1 MKPHS
6 HIIYLINFETK
17 ISMIAKNSIKTTPKY
32 FRSIDGLRLL
42 ASINIVLL
50 HLEVM
55 GGLNDLHGSP
65 AWLFRLIKGPAF
77 HASIFFLL
85 GGFIFTIKFASHSQN
100 FKPLPF
106 LRKRFSEL
114 FPLHA
119 ITTLMMVIIF
129 AIRSSA
135 NGNLDPIKLIYSA
148 LLHLSLLY
156 SFFPFFSY
164 TLNTP
169 SWALSAFFLCYLL
182 FTPALKFV
190 ASIKSKRLLLLLSF
204 LSFLPSLLWG
214 LFYGALGTPKELYHF
229 FHIFAPIRFFEFL
242 TGMLLARFYQLSERP
257 RSIYTALF
265 SDLLSI
271 ISLGAIYLLL
281 SLHNAS
287 SPLNSFLAYH
297 VYVLPFYFIL
307 LYVVANEQGLISA
320 ILGLS
325 FIRNIGKSS
334 FYPYLLHIPLISLIT
349 YFCETFLGYK
359 RFLHSPLNITL
370 FMLLLYVSSAVYVSK
385 FRKKRKPL
393 ALPQLQETKEKE
405 LVSS

>member
-1 MKPHS
+1 MMA
-6 HIIYLINFETK
+6 E
-17 ISMIAKNSIKTTPKY
+17 NSIKTTPKY

-50 HLEVM
+50 HLEGI
-55 GGLNDLHGSP
+55 GGLNDLNGAP

-129 AIRSSA
+129 AIRCSA
-135 NGNLDPIKLIYSA
+135 NGNLNPIKLIYSA

-182 FTPALKFV
+182 FGPVLKII
-190 ASIKSKRLLLLLSF
+190 ASIKSKRLLLLFSF
-204 LSFLPSLLWG
+204 LSCLPPLLWG
-214 LFYGALGTPKELYHF
+214 LFYGALGTPGELYHF
-229 FHIFAPIRFFEFL
+229 FHIFAPVRFFEFL
-242 TGMLLARFYQLSERP
+242 TGMLLARLYQLSNKP
-257 RSIYTALF
+257 RSIYTALIY
-265 SDLLSI
+265 DLSSI
-271 ISLGAIYLLL
+271 VSLGSIYYLL
-281 SLHNAS
+281 SLHTTGFS
-287 SPLNSFLAYH
+287 LNSYLAYH

-349 YFCETFLGYK
+349 YICENFFGYK

-370 FMLLLYVSSAVYVSK
+370 FMLPLYVLSAIYVSK

-393 ALPQLQETKEKE
+393 VLPQVQVQEIKERE
-405 LVSS
+405 LASS

>member
-1 MKPHS
+1 MTAE
-6 HIIYLINFETK
+6 NT
-17 ISMIAKNSIKTTPKY
+17 IKTTPKY

-50 HLEVM
+50 HLEGL
-55 GGLNDLHGSP
+55 GGLNDLNGAP

-106 LRKRFSEL
+106 LHKRFREL

-119 ITTLMMVIIF
+119 ISTLMMAVIF
-129 AIRSSA
+129 AIRSSS
-135 NGNLDPIKLIYSA
+135 NGNLDLIKLIYSA

-156 SFFPFFSY
+156 SFFPFFCY

-182 FTPALKFV
+182 FGPVLKFV
-190 ASIKSKRLLLLLSF
+190 ASIKSKRLLLLFSF
-204 LSFLPSLLWG
+204 LSCLPPLLWG
-214 LFYGALGTPKELYHF
+214 LFYGALGTPKDLYHF
-229 FHIFAPIRFFEFL
+229 FHIFAPVRFFEFL
-242 TGMLLARFYQLSERP
+242 TGMFLARFYQLSDRP
-257 RSIYTALF
+257 RSIYTALL

-271 ISLGAIYLLL
+271 VSLVSIYRLL
-281 SLHNAS
+281 SLHTAES
-287 SPLNSFLAYH
+287 TLNSYLAYH

-307 LYVVANEQGLISA
+307 LYVVANEQGFISA

-349 YFCETFLGYK
+349 YICENFFGYK
-359 RFLHSPLNITL
+359 RFLHSPINIIL
-370 FMLLLYVSSAVYVSK
+370 FMVPLYVLSAVYVSK

-393 ALPQLQETKEKE
+393 ILAASPEIKENMQVIKESE

>member
-1 MKPHS
+1 
-6 HIIYLINFETK
+6 
-17 ISMIAKNSIKTTPKY
+17 MITESSIKTTPKY

-55 GGLNDLHGSP
+55 GGLNDLNGAP
-65 AWLFRLIKGPAF
+65 AWLFKLIKGPAF

-85 GGFIFTIKFASHSQN
+85 GGFIFTIKFAPHSQD

-129 AIRSSA
+129 TIHSSV
-135 NGNLDPIKLIYSA
+135 NENLDLTKLIYSA

-190 ASIKSKRLLLLLSF
+190 ASIKSKKLLLLFSF
-204 LSFLPSLLWG
+204 LCCLPPLLWG
-214 LFYGALGTPKELYHF
+214 LLYGALGTPENLYHF
-229 FHIFAPIRFFEFL
+229 FHIFAPVRFFEFL
-242 TGMLLARFYQLSERP
+242 TGMLLARFYQLSYKP
-257 RSIYTALF
+257 RSIYTFLL

-271 ISLGAIYLLL
+271 ISLVSIYQLL
-281 SLHNAS
+281 SLHTTETS
-287 SPLNSFLAYH
+287 LNSYLAYH

-307 LYVVANEQGLISA
+307 LYVVANEQGIISA

-334 FYPYLLHIPLISLIT
+334 FYPYLLHLPLISLIT
-349 YFCETFLGYK
+349 YICETFLGYK
-359 RFLHSPLNITL
+359 RFLHSPLNVTI
-370 FMLLLYVSSAVYVSK
+370 FMVLLYLLSAVYVNK

-393 ALPQLQETKEKE
+393 VLPQLKESKEIKPEIKERE
-405 LVSS
+405 LVNS

>member
-1 MKPHS
+1 M
-6 HIIYLINFETK
+6 NAE
-17 ISMIAKNSIKTTPKY
+17 NSIKTTPKY

-50 HLEVM
+50 HLEGI
-55 GGLNDLHGSP
+55 GGLNDLNGAP

-100 FKPLPF
+100 FKAIPF

-129 AIRSSA
+129 AIRCNA
-135 NGNLDPIKLIYSA
+135 KGNLDLTKLIYSA

-156 SFFPFFSY
+156 SFFPFSSY

-182 FTPALKFV
+182 FGPILKLV
-190 ASIKSKRLLLLLSF
+190 ASIKSKRVLLLFSF
-204 LSFLPSLLWG
+204 LSCLPPLLWG
-214 LFYGALGTPKELYHF
+214 LFFGALGTPSDLYHF
-229 FHIFAPIRFFEFL
+229 FHVFAPIRFFEFL
-242 TGMLLARFYQLSERP
+242 TGMLLARFYQLSNRP
-257 RSIYTALF
+257 RSIYTALLC
-265 SDLLSI
+265 DLLTIVSLVSI
-271 ISLGAIYLLL
+271 YYLLGL
-281 SLHNAS
+281 RTTDS
-287 SPLNSFLAYH
+287 SLNSYLAYH

-349 YFCETFLGYK
+349 YICETFFGYK
-359 RFLHSPLNITL
+359 RFLHSPINITL
-370 FMLLLYVSSAVYVSK
+370 FMLLLYVLSAIYVSK

-393 ALPQLQETKEKE
+393 VLPQVQETKERE

>member
-1 MKPHS
+1 
-6 HIIYLINFETK
+6 
-17 ISMIAKNSIKTTPKY
+17 MIAENPIKTTPKY

-50 HLEVM
+50 HLEGI
-55 GGLNDLHGSP
+55 GGLNDLNGAP

-85 GGFIFTIKFASHSQN
+85 GGFIFTIKFAAHSEN

-119 ITTLMMVIIF
+119 VTTLMMVIIF
-129 AIRSSA
+129 AIRCSA
-135 NGNLDPIKLIYSA
+135 NGNLNPIKLIYSA

-182 FTPALKFV
+182 FGPVLKIV
-190 ASIKSKRLLLLLSF
+190 ASIKRKRVLLLFSF
-204 LSFLPSLLWG
+204 LCCLPPLLWG
-214 LFYGALGTPKELYHF
+214 LLYGALGTPKELYHF
-229 FHIFAPIRFFEFL
+229 FHIFAPVRFFEFL
-242 TGMLLARFYQLSERP
+242 TGMLLARFYQLSRIP
-257 RSIYTALF
+257 GSAYTAIF
-265 SDLLSI
+265 FDLLSI
-271 ISLGAIYLLL
+271 FSLGSIYYLLGFQK
-281 SLHNAS
+281 S
-287 SPLNSFLAYH
+287 SSLNSYLAYH

-307 LYVVANEQGLISA
+307 LYVVANERGLISA

-349 YFCETFLGYK
+349 YICESYFGYK
-359 RFLHSPLNITL
+359 RFLHSPLNVTL
-370 FMLLLYVSSAVYVSK
+370 FMLILYVLSAVYVGK

-393 ALPQLQETKEKE
+393 VLPQLKEIKE
-405 LVSS
+405 RELAST

>member
-1 MKPHS
+1 
-6 HIIYLINFETK
+6 
-17 ISMIAKNSIKTTPKY
+17 MIAENPIKTTPKY

-50 HLEVM
+50 HLEGI
-55 GGLNDLHGSP
+55 GGLNDLNGAP

-85 GGFIFTIKFASHSQN
+85 GGFIFTIKFAAHSEN

-119 ITTLMMVIIF
+119 VTTLMMVIIF
-129 AIRSSA
+129 AIRCSA
-135 NGNLDPIKLIYSA
+135 NGNLNPIKLIYSA

-182 FTPALKFV
+182 FGPVLKIV
-190 ASIKSKRLLLLLSF
+190 ASIKSKRVLLLFSF
-204 LSFLPSLLWG
+204 LCCLPPLLWG
-214 LFYGALGTPKELYHF
+214 LLYGALGTPKEFYHF
-229 FHIFAPIRFFEFL
+229 FHIFAPVRFFEFL
-242 TGMLLARFYQLSERP
+242 TGMLLARFYQLSKV
-257 RSIYTALF
+257 SGSAYTAIF
-265 SDLLSI
+265 FDLLSI
-271 ISLGAIYLLL
+271 FSLGSIYYLLGFQR
-281 SLHNAS
+281 S
-287 SPLNSFLAYH
+287 SSLNSYLAYH

-307 LYVVANEQGLISA
+307 LYVVANERGLISA

-349 YFCETFLGYK
+349 YICENFYGYK
-359 RFLHSPLNITL
+359 RFLHSPLNVSL
-370 FMLLLYVSSAVYVSK
+370 FMLLLYVLSAIYVGK

-393 ALPQLQETKEKE
+393 VLPQLKEIEKRE
-405 LVSS
+405 LAST

>member
-1 MKPHS
+1 MS
-6 HIIYLINFETK
+6 AE
-17 ISMIAKNSIKTTPKY
+17 NSNKTTPKY

-50 HLEVM
+50 HFEAM
-55 GGLNDLHGSP
+55 GGLNDLNGAP
-65 AWLFRLIKGPAF
+65 AWLFKLIKGPAF

-129 AIRSSA
+129 AIRYSA
-135 NGNLDPIKLIYSA
+135 NGNLDLIKLIYSA

-182 FTPALKFV
+182 FGPVLKLV
-190 ASIKSKRLLLLLSF
+190 ASIKSKKFLLLFSF
-204 LSFLPSLLWG
+204 LCCLPTLLWSLL
-214 LFYGALGTPKELYHF
+214 YGALGTPENLYHF
-229 FHIFAPIRFFEFL
+229 FHIFAPVRFFEFL
-242 TGMLLARFYQLSERP
+242 TGMLLARIYQLSDRP
-257 RSIYTALF
+257 RSIYTFLF

-271 ISLGAIYLLL
+271 ISLGAIYHLL
-281 SLHNAS
+281 SLHTAEVS
-287 SPLNSFLAYH
+287 LNSYLAYH

-307 LYVVANEQGLISA
+307 LYVVANEQGIISA

-334 FYPYLLHIPLISLIT
+334 FYPYLLHLPLISLIAYT
-349 YFCETFLGYK
+349 CETFLGYK
-359 RFLHSPLNITL
+359 RFLHSPLNVTI
-370 FMLLLYVSSAVYVSK
+370 FMLLLYISSAVYVNK

-393 ALPQLQETKEKE
+393 VLPQVQETKERE
-405 LVSS
+405 LVNS